1 MKIQNNKIVISK
13 KDRILND
20 EKIIKELMQLKESK
34 QRVLSDSMN
43 VLVEKT
49 KILEQD

>member
-1 MKIQNNKIVISK
+1 MKIQNNKIIISK

-20 EKIIKELMQLKESK
+20 EKLNKHLMQLKELK
-34 QRVLSDSMN
+34 QKVLSDNMN
-43 VLVEKT
+43 VLVEKV